1 MSTPL
6 VFIFTA
12 RIREGKLDGYRQ
24 YAREHAAFAERA
36 HPGILAFH
44 LFLSEDQREV
54 AAVQV
59 HPDADSMDIWMK
71 DVVSEHGQTAYEF
84 LEQGTERSLVY
95 GTLNDHTL
103 AGIRQYGV
111 EVDLNPEHL
120 AGFTRLAAS

>member
-6 VFIFTA
+6 VHIFTA
-12 RIREGKLDGYRQ
+12 QIQDGKVSAYRQ
-24 YAREHAAFAERA
+24 YAREHAAFAEQA
-36 HPGILAFH
+36 HPTILAFH
-44 LFLSEDQREV
+44 LYLSQEHRRV

-59 HPDADSMDIWMK
+59 HPNPDSMDIWMK

-111 EVDLNPEHL
+111 KLDLNPEHL

>member
-12 RIREGKLDGYRQ
+12 RIQEGKLDGYRE

-36 HPGILAFH
+36 HPAVLAFH

-71 DVVSEHGQTAYEF
+71 DVVSTHGETAYEF
-84 LEQGTERSLVY
+84 LEPGSERALVF

-103 AGIRQYGV
+103 KGMRQYGI
-111 EVDLNPEHL
+111 ELALNPEHV